1 MFRMICTLFIFS
13 AISFSQQPAA
23 QKPPEPGSAEA
34 LVQQA
39 DALLAQG
46 RHDKALALYNQALD
60 KSPES
65 YQAQLGA
72 GVALDLKAN
81 YSEAREHLEKAIELA
96 PARSKQQAL
105 RALAISYA
113 FEGNAYKASESEMQV
128 FNTRLA
134 KNDSIGAA
142 ETCDEL
148 ARVYLESGDLDH
160 AYKWYKMGYETATRK
175 PGLTDDDKNL
185 WLFRWENAQARIA
198 ARRSNAAEAQQH
210 VAAAKAAL
218 DKIKEPGQGWFYFY
232 LTGYVALYSGDY
244 KAAIEELQKAN
255 QQDPFVLSL
264 LAQAYE
270 KSGDAVQAKAYY
282 QKVLA
287 TPGHTP
293 TSAFSRPLAMKKLAA
308 GS

>member
-1 MFRMICTLFIFS
+1 MFRTVCTLFFLS
-13 AISFSQQPAA
+13 ALSLAQQPAA
-23 QKPPEPGSAEA
+23 PQPPEPGSAAA
-34 LVQQA
+34 LVQQG
-39 DALLAQG
+39 DALLGQG
-46 RHDKALALYNQALD
+46 RDDEALALYNRALD

-72 GVALDLKAN
+72 GAALDLKAN
-81 YSEAREHLEKAIELA
+81 YSEARQHLEKAIEQA
-96 PARSKQQAL
+96 PASSKQQAL

-128 FNTRLA
+128 FNARIA
-134 KNDSIGAA
+134 KGDSIGAA

-148 ARVYLESGDLDH
+148 ARIYLESGDLDH
-160 AYKWYKMGYETATRK
+160 AYKWYRMGYETAIRK

-185 WLFRWENAQARIA
+185 WLFRWENAQGRIA
-198 ARRSNAAEAQQH
+198 ARRGNAAEAQQH
-210 VAAAKAAL
+210 VASAKAAL
-218 DKIKEPGQGWFYFY
+218 DRIKEPGQGWFYFC
-232 LTGYVALYSGDY
+232 LTGYVALYGGDY
-244 KAAIEELQKAN
+244 KTAITELQKAN
-255 QQDPFVLSL
+255 QKDPFVLSL

-270 KSGDAVQAKAYY
+270 KSGEAVQAKAYY

-293 TSAFSRPLAMKKLAA
+293 TIAFSRPLAIKKLAG

>member
-1 MFRMICTLFIFS
+1 MFRTICTSFLLS
-13 AISFSQQPAA
+13 ALSLAQQSAA
-23 QKPPEPGSAEA
+23 PKALEPGSTAA
-34 LVQQA
+34 LVEQG
-39 DALLAQG
+39 DALLGQG
-46 RHDKALALYNQALD
+46 KHDEALALYNQALD

-81 YSEAREHLEKAIELA
+81 YSDAREHLEKAIEFA
-96 PARSKQQAL
+96 PASSKQQAL

-148 ARVYLESGDLDH
+148 ARIYLESGDLDH

-198 ARRSNAAEAQQH
+198 AHRGNAAEAQQH
-210 VAAAKAAL
+210 VAAAKVAL

-244 KAAIEELQKAN
+244 KTAITELQKAN
-255 QQDPFVLSL
+255 QQDPFILSL

-270 KSGDAVQAKAYY
+270 KSGDPVQAKAYY

-293 TSAFSRPLAMKKLAA
+293 TIAFSRPLAMKKLGG